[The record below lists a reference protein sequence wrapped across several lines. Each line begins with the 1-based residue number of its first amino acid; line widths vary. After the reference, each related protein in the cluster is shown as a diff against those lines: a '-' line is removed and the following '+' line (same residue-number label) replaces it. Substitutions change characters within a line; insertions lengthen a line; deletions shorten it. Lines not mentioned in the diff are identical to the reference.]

1 MVVGALVPSIAEA
14 YGRILALVDDAATRA
29 AAAHARLPFSLSAYG
44 GLEGSSPAAPPS
56 SCRLGGGG
64 GGGGNGPGTGTVSPY
79 ENKML
84 DPAQWRV
91 AVRALLR
98 VDVYGL
104 NCDPDDEGT
113 EVGGT
118 GGTTTRHG
126 LCFSRMGLRD
136 LIAQMDDKSR
146 SRHAEID
153 AMIDAGLLMPR
164 GTGRLR
170 PCHTRSLEEKGQIP
184 HCRFIIDVAREAVES
199 LVIA

>member
-14 YGRILALVDDAATRA
+14 YGRILALVDVVAARA

-44 GLEGSSPAAPPS
+44 GLSGTDPATTSP
-56 SCRLGGGG
+56 SCQLGGGG
-64 GGGGNGPGTGTVSPY
+64 GGGDGDGPGTGGVGPY

-84 DPAQWRV
+84 EPVQWRV

-104 NCDPDDEGT
+104 NCDPDGAGES
-113 EVGGT
+113 GT

-126 LCFSRMGLRD
+126 LCFSRTGLRD
-136 LIAQMDDKSR
+136 LIAQMDEKSR

-153 AMIDAGLLMPR
+153 AMIDAGLLTPR

-184 HCRFIIDVAREAVES
+184 HCRFIIDVAKEAVES